1 MPQNMKNLLGRLSP
15 QQVLP
20 LSFLGIIIFGALL
33 LLTPWS
39 TKAGAMPFIDALFTA
54 TSAVCVTGLTVVD
67 TGTYFTP
74 FGQGVI
80 LGLIQVG
87 GLGIMTFSVLFYS
100 LLGSS
105 IRLRDRIIV
114 QSSFTT
120 PQKQDVLK
128 LVKSIFLYTF
138 AIEGAGVILLLAA
151 WPGGSPNSTRVWIA
165 VFHSV
170 SAFCNAGFSL
180 FRDSFME
187 YRFNWWINLIITS
200 LIIAGGLGFIVLM
213 ELGRWVK
220 QKLRKQQRPRLSL
233 HSKLVLTTTACLIAG
248 GGLLFFVL
256 ESRDSLATV
265 SLNGKI
271 LASYFQSVTAR
282 TAGFNTMDIYALAN
296 PTLFILM
303 ILMFI
308 GASPGSCG
316 GGVKTINAAILVI
329 IARNRFKGKEEGEVF
344 KRTIPRETLSRS
356 VTIIIS
362 SVVLISVVGCLL
374 MIAETGRYAHPET
387 RGKFLEYLFETVS
400 AFGTVGLSMGVTPT
414 LTNMGKI
421 LIMVMMF
428 LGRLGPLNL
437 AFSLAKR
444 APVKKFHYG
453 EEKIFIG

>member
-1 MPQNMKNLLGRLSP
+1 MP
-15 QQVLP
+15 V
-20 LSFLGIIIFGALL
+20 
-33 LLTPWS
+33 
-39 TKAGAMPFIDALFTA
+39 IDALFTA
-54 TSAVCVTGLTVVD
+54 TSAVCVTGLIVVD
-67 TGTYFTP
+67 TGSYFTP
-74 FGQGVI
+74 FGQGII

-87 GLGIMTFSVLFYS
+87 GLGIMTFSVLFYA

-105 IRLRDRIIV
+105 VRLRDRVIV

-120 PQKQDVLK
+120 EQTGDVLQ
-128 LVKSIFLYTF
+128 LVKSIFVFTF
-138 AIEGAGVILLLAA
+138 VLEAIGVFLLFLA
-151 WPGGSPNSTRVWIA
+151 WPGSCPYRTRLWIA
-165 VFHSV
+165 IFHSI

-180 FRDSFME
+180 FKDSFVQ
-187 YRFNWWINLIITS
+187 YQFNWAVNLIVIC
-200 LIIAGGLGFIVLM
+200 LIIMGGVGFIVLT
-213 ELGRWVK
+213 ETTNWVK
-220 QKLRKQQRPRLSL
+220 QKISNQGRSRLSL
-233 HSKLVLTTTACLIAG
+233 HTKIVITTTVCLIFG
-248 GGLLFFVL
+248 GAALFFVL
-256 ESRDSLATV
+256 ESSDSLA
-265 SLNGKI
+265 SAPLHGKI
-271 LASYFQSVTAR
+271 LASFFQSVTAR
-282 TAGFNTMDIYALAN
+282 TAGFNTIDMYNLAN
-296 PTLFILM
+296 PTLFILI

-316 GGVKTINAAILVI
+316 GGVKTVNAAILVI
-329 IARNRFKGKEEGEVF
+329 IAKNRFKGNEEGEVF

-362 SVVLISVVGCLL
+362 AVVLISVVACLV

-414 LTNMGKI
+414 LTSVGKI

-444 APVKKFHYG
+444 VPTKKFHYG

>member
-1 MPQNMKNLLGRLSP
+1 MKKAFNHLSP

-20 LSFLGIIIFGALL
+20 LSFLAFIVFGALL
-33 LLTPWS
+33 LLTPWA
-39 TKAGAMPFIDALFTA
+39 TKSGQIHVIDALFTA
-54 TSAVCVTGLTVVD
+54 TSAVCVTGLIVVD
-67 TGTYFTP
+67 TGSYFSP

-87 GLGIMTFSVLFYS
+87 GLGIMTFSVLFYT

-105 IRLRDRIIV
+105 IRLRDRVIV

-120 PQKQDVLK
+120 GQRGDVLQ

-138 AIEGAGVILLLAA
+138 VIEAIGVLLLFLA
-151 WPGGSPNSTRVWIA
+151 WPEDCSPSRCFWIA
-165 VFHSV
+165 VFHSI

-180 FRDSFME
+180 FQDSFV
-187 YRFNWWINLIITS
+187 RLQSNWWINLIITG
-200 LIIAGGLGFIVLM
+200 LIIVGGLGFIVLT
-213 ELGRWVK
+213 EIGDWIRIK
-220 QKLRKQQRPRLSL
+220 ISDNGRPRISL
-233 HSKLVLTTTACLIAG
+233 HTKIVLTTTACLIAG
-248 GGLLFFVL
+248 GTVLFFFL
-256 ESRDSLATV
+256 ESNDSLVAAP
-265 SLNGKI
+265 LGRKI

-282 TAGFNTMDIYALAN
+282 TAGFNTIDIYTLAN
-296 PTLFILM
+296 PTLFILI

-316 GGVKTINAAILVI
+316 GGVKTVNAAVLLI
-329 IARNRFKGKEEGEVF
+329 IAKNRFKGKEEGEVF

-362 SVVLISVVGCLL
+362 SVVLISVVACLV

-400 AFGTVGLSMGVTPT
+400 AFGTVGLSMGVTST
-414 LTNMGKI
+414 LTNVGKI

-437 AFSLAKR
+437 AFSLAKK
-444 APVKKFHYG
+444 APAKRFHYG

>member
-1 MPQNMKNLLGRLSP
+1 M
-15 QQVLP
+15 
-20 LSFLGIIIFGALL
+20 ALV
-33 LLTPWS
+33 
-39 TKAGAMPFIDALFTA
+39 DALFTA
-54 TSAVCVTGLTVVD
+54 TSAVCVTGLIVVD
-67 TGTYFTP
+67 TGSYFTP

-105 IRLRDRIIV
+105 IRLRDRIVV

-120 PQKQDVLK
+120 GQRGDILD

-138 AIEGAGVILLLAA
+138 VVEAIGAALLFMA
-151 WPGGSPNSTRVWIA
+151 WPEGLSHSKALWIA
-165 VFHSV
+165 IFHSI

-180 FRDSFME
+180 FKDSFVG
-187 YRFNWWINLIITS
+187 YQFNWWINLIVTS
-200 LIIAGGLGFIVLM
+200 LIVAGGLGFIVLEEM
-213 ELGRWVK
+213 GKWLR
-220 QKLRKQQRPRLSL
+220 QKATKKGRPRLSL
-233 HSKLVLTTTACLIAG
+233 HTKIVLTTTTCLILG
-248 GGLLFFVL
+248 GGVLFFLL
-256 ESRDSLATV
+256 ESGDCLA
-265 SLNGKI
+265 SAPLHGKI

-282 TAGFNTMDIYALAN
+282 TAGFNTVDIYALAN
-296 PTLFILM
+296 PTLFILI

-316 GGVKTINAAILVI
+316 GGVKTVNAAVLWI
-329 IARNRFKGKEEGEVF
+329 IAKNRFKGKEEGEVF
-344 KRTIPRETLSRS
+344 KRTIPRETISRS

-362 SVVLISVVGCLL
+362 SVVLISIVLCLL
-374 MIAETGRYAHPET
+374 MISETGAHAHPQT

-400 AFGTVGLSMGVTPT
+400 AFGTVGLSMGVTSA

-421 LIMVMMF
+421 LIMLMMF

-444 APVKKFHYG
+444 APAKRFHYG